1 MPNLLYIHIPFCIQK
16 CTYCDFF
23 SMPYDESVAKT
34 YIDALYQELYLK
46 KDFYTTLKTIYTG
59 GGTPSLLPDEC
70 FKQLFI
76 CLKDN
81 FSFSSDIEITVE
93 ANPGTINESKINT
106 VLSLGVNRL
115 SIGIQSFNND
125 ELKTLGRIHSSE
137 DASRS
142 IEIIKKEGINNFSVD
157 LMYGVPGQAI
167 ESWHNS
173 ISTAVELSPTHI
185 STYELTLEENTPLYK
200 LLKSNKPVPQHKRE
214 ISYTSPPLMG
224 GDKGEGENEY
234 KKSPPPYPSP
244 IDGDGNIINGKF
256 PTLAKGGKGEFAN
269 KIKLPDEELI
279 IEMYNH
285 AIDYFASCGYEHYE
299 ISNFALPG
307 FRCVHNLNYWDR
319 GEYIGVGAG
328 AHSFINGIRSK
339 NTEDINR
346 YIQDLNSG
354 IIPEIESIKLT
365 PTDTLK
371 EIIFLKLRK
380 TEGININTLSDIT
393 VSRNQS
399 CHSALDAESSFF
411 TSLDS
416 CFRRNDINI
425 LQASREL
432 VDEGYL
438 EIERGYLRLTRKG
451 IVISN
456 TIIVKL
462 FERLG
467 ID

>member
-1 MPNLLYIHIPFCIQK
+1 
-16 CTYCDFF
+16 
-23 SMPYDESVAKT
+23 MPYDEPVAKT
-34 YIDALYQELYLK
+34 HIDALCQELYLK
-46 KDFYTTLKTIYTG
+46 KDFYTTLKTIYIG

-81 FSFSSDIEITVE
+81 FSFSSDIEITAE

-157 LMYGVPGQAI
+157 LMYGVPGQTI

-185 STYELTLEENTPLYK
+185 STYELTVEENTLLYK
-200 LLKSNKPVPQHKRE
+200 LIQSHK
-214 ISYTSPPLMG
+214 IQML
-224 GDKGEGENEY
+224 
-234 KKSPPPYPSP
+234 
-244 IDGDGNIINGKF
+244 
-256 PTLAKGGKGEFAN
+256 
-269 KIKLPDEELI
+269 DEELI
-279 IEMYNH
+279 LEMYNH

-319 GEYIGVGAG
+319 GEYIGAGAG
-328 AHSFINGIRSK
+328 AHSFINGIRSN
-339 NTEDINR
+339 NTEDITR
-346 YIQDLNSG
+346 YIEDLNNG
-354 IIPEIESIKLT
+354 IIPETESAKPISAEA
-365 PTDTLK
+365 LK
-371 EIIFLKLRK
+371 EFIFLGLRK
-380 TEGININTLSDIT
+380 TEGININELPPFSPPLPRGDIHT
-393 VSRNQS
+393 SIPHLTRGDIGGYKS
-399 CHSALDAESSFF
+399 LLDASK
-411 TSLDS
+411 
-416 CFRRNDINI
+416 
-425 LQASREL
+425 EL
-432 VDEGYL
+432 IDEGYI

-467 ID
+467 LD